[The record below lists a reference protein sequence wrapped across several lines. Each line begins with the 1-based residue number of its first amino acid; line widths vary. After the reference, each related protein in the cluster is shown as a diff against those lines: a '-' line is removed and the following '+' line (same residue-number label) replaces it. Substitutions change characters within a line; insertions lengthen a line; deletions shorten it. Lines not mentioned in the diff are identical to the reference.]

1 MFAHISTQDFNQQ
14 ALYEALVAQSQPM
27 PGAIVTFTGLVR
39 DFNASGPIEGMSLEH
54 YPGMTEKAL
63 LSLLEQARERFGLA
77 GAGAVHRVG
86 RLENFEQIVWVG
98 CSAAHRQDAFD
109 AAAFVMDTLKQA
121 VPLWKKEYQQGQ
133 ARWVAPKASDE
144 QAAMAWLTTFADK

>member
-1 MFAHISTQDFNQQ
+1 MFAHICTQDFNQQ
-14 ALYEALVAQSQPM
+14 ALYDALLAQSHPM

-39 DFNASGPIEGMSLEH
+39 DFNASGAIDGMSLEH
-54 YPGMTEKAL
+54 YPGMTEKAM
-63 LSLLEQARERFGLA
+63 LSLLEQASQRFGLA

-86 RLENFEQIVWVG
+86 KLANFEQIVWVG

-109 AAAFVMDTLKQA
+109 AASFVMDTLKQA
-121 VPLWKKEYQQGQ
+121 VPIWKQEYQQGQ

-144 QAAMAWLTTFADK
+144 QAAMAWLGSFTDK